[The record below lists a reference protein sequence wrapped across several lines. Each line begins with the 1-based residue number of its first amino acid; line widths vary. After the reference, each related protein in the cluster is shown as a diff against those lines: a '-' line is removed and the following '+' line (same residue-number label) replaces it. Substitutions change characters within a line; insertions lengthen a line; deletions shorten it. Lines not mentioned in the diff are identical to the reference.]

1 MFVNKKRFQ
10 TLNQTADIVCT
21 LFNGVIITSVA
32 ALTYSA
38 TAKSIAISVVSLT
51 DIPPINSHMI
61 LKEKNN
67 KNKKQNTD
75 NLTLFI
81 INNTPAN
88 AYIFNIIYL
97 YCCIYLYYVNYVNIS
112 LTFVVSIFCC
122 CCWLLYIYLIYIYRI
137 FIVEVVSF
145 QRVVSKRNV
154 LHLYMYIKVHT
165 HKYTIYNY

>member
-32 ALTYSA
+32 ALTYST

-67 KNKKQNTD
+67 KNKI
-75 NLTLFI
+75 LI
-81 INNTPAN
+81 I
-88 AYIFNIIYL
+88 
-97 YCCIYLYYVNYVNIS
+97 
-112 LTFVVSIFCC
+112 
-122 CCWLLYIYLIYIYRI
+122 
-137 FIVEVVSF
+137 
-145 QRVVSKRNV
+145 
-154 LHLYMYIKVHT
+154 
-165 HKYTIYNY
+165 